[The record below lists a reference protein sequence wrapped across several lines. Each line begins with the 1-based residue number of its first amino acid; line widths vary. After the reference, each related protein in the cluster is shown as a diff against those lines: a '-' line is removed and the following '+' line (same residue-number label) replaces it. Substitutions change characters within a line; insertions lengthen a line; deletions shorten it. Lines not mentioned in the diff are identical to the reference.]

1 MKKSALVSLTFS
13 TLLFTPLAFA
23 NTHCGSDNST
33 ACQNKLEQECR
44 YYLMD
49 DEMDDDF
56 NFRTED
62 DDEKNHEDN
71 FDEDE
76 SRLLSDLQA
85 LSLTSEQQNLV
96 TNWKSYNTKFEEDWI
111 KMCIAHPNKDH
122 SLSEQIDW
130 DEANLKND
138 LTYLQESRIF
148 VGKVNAS
155 LTEDQKQ
162 QLVQLGLM
170 QVLP

>member
-1 MKKSALVSLTFS
+1 MKKSVLVSLTFTS
-13 TLLFTPLAFA
+13 LLFTPLAFA
-23 NTHCGSDNST
+23 NTHCGSDNAT

-44 YYLMD
+44 YYLME

-56 NFRTED
+56 DFRSED
-62 DDEKNHEDN
+62 DYDKDHGDDFDQDENM
-71 FDEDE
+71 
-76 SRLLSDLQA
+76 LLSDLQD

-96 TNWKSYNTKFEEDWI
+96 EEWKRYNTKFEEDWV
-111 KMCIAHPNKDH
+111 KLCISHPNKDN
-122 SLSEQIDW
+122 SLSEQLDW

-138 LTYLQESRIF
+138 LTYLQESRTF
-148 VGKVNAS
+148 VSKVNAS
-155 LTEDQKQ
+155 LTQEQKQ